1 MREFMP
7 PEMALK
13 EKLELLRE
21 AIGLLEDADACV
33 QEALGASDVC
43 YETHN
48 RIADLIEDLEEDI
61 YSLENPV
68 E

>member
-1 MREFMP
+1 MQN
-7 PEMALK
+7 AQK
-13 EKLELLRE
+13 AQLLRKAVE
-21 AIGLLEDADACV
+21 MLEQADAL
-33 QEALGASDVC
+33 QQQALGDSDIC

-48 RIADLIEDLEEDI
+48 RIADLIEDFEEDI